1 MATAMQAA
9 DGRHSIT
16 KDQGGGARRVA
27 AWAPYVIA
35 LVFAL
40 SALRG
45 VRHTDIIDADA
56 NRHAMNGAF
65 IYDLVRTG
73 HLRHLIAYGK
83 EYYAHFPVLSLPY
96 HPPVFPAIES
106 LFFAVFGVNLL
117 AARLAVA
124 LAVGVCAVLL
134 YRLIQVT
141 LVSQVLAACVTVT
154 MLSLWSAQESARDVM
169 LEFPALAFTLAALYC
184 LRDIDRTYPLGR
196 AMCFAAFAAA
206 AVWTKQPAVFLGA
219 VPVIWAVLNRR
230 WRLLLGRSIWIS
242 SLALGAAVVVLISL
256 SAPFNYTGV
265 NKAVSPTA
273 MHSILV
279 HAVPQYAVKIV
290 AGAQGL
296 PAILACCAIASYAW
310 AVYKRGWQKLGLSF
324 YFAWIL
330 SLSTVLLFLKVVDE
344 RYLFSLY
351 PAVIAV
357 MYVLLFRGCAYLW
370 GEARAWY
377 VPSAFAAVWLVVG
390 LLSPVIFL
398 RGPGEVA
405 ALVAQRTPA
414 RILYIGRTFAPFSFA
429 LRSLDPRMDV
439 VVIPAGKLPPS
450 TFEPKAL
457 EEFCRRFGINW
468 IVVEQAHG
476 MYPARLRWTAFLA
489 NPPAESTELVRSIP
503 LESDQDLRRGNLYVY
518 RFTAPSAH
526 PDGVLALP
534 VPKIGGDIEVM
545 P

>member
-1 MATAMQAA
+1 MATAMQQAA
-9 DGRHSIT
+9 TRGE
-16 KDQGGGARRVA
+16 GAGTRRVS
-27 AWAPYVIA
+27 AWTPYVIG

-45 VRHTDIIDADA
+45 VRHTGVVNPDAS
-56 NRHAMNGAF
+56 RHAMNGVF
-65 IYDLVRTG
+65 IYDMVRTG
-73 HLRHLIAYGK
+73 HLMHPIAYAK
-83 EYYAHFPVLSLPY
+83 EYYAHFPVLSMPY
-96 HPPVFPAIES
+96 HPPLFPAIES

-124 LAVGVCAVLL
+124 LAVGVSAVLL

-141 LVSQVLAACVTVT
+141 LGSQALAACVTVT
-154 MLSLWSAQESARDVM
+154 MLSLWSAQWSARDVL
-169 LEFPALAFTLAALYC
+169 LEFPVLAFTLAALYC
-184 LRDIDRTYPLGR
+184 LRDIDRTYPLDR
-196 AMCFAAFAAA
+196 AMWFAAFATA
-206 AVWTKQPAVFLGA
+206 AVWTKQQAVFLGA

-242 SLALGAAVVVLISL
+242 SLAFGAAVVVLISL
-256 SAPFNYTGV
+256 SAPFNYAGV
-265 NKAVSPTA
+265 NKVSSPAA
-273 MHSILV
+273 MHWIL
-279 HAVPQYAVKIV
+279 ARTVPQYAQMIV
-290 AGAQGL
+290 AEFKGL
-296 PAILACCAIASYAW
+296 PVVFACCAIASYAW
-310 AVYKRGWQKLGLSF
+310 AVYKRGWQKLGLSL

-330 SLSTVLLFLKVVDE
+330 SLSMLLFFLNAVDV
-344 RYLFSLY
+344 RYLFLLY

-377 VPSAFAAVWLVVG
+377 VPAALTAVWLVVG
-390 LLSPVIFL
+390 LLSPIIFL

-439 VVIPAGKLPPS
+439 VVIPAGKVPAS

-457 EEFCRRFGINW
+457 EEFCRRFAINW

-476 MYPARLRWTAFLA
+476 MYPAKLRWTPFLG

-503 LESDQDLRRGNLYVY
+503 LESDQDMQRGNLYLY
-518 RFTAPSAH
+518 RFTAPAAH
-526 PDGVLALP
+526 PDGGLALP